1 MTQIGTTPT
10 RAAREAKDH
19 PALGWAA
26 RLGFASYGLVY
37 LLIGWLALQLAFGH
51 SEGSPSKNGALHQ
64 LAEQPFGRALLWV
77 TVAGFAALVLWELCE
92 LVLGHRDDEGVRRIV
107 GKAGSAFKVVVFAA
121 LAISAA
127 KVAGG
132 STGSSGSGGSGGSS
146 EGWTARV
153 LSWPAGPALVAAA
166 GVAIIGYGVWSV
178 VEGVTDRWRKKLEA
192 RGRSGA
198 VGQALTWT
206 ARVGYAGRGAA
217 FGVLGGLVVWAALTH
232 DPEKS
237 SGLDGAL
244 ATLRD
249 APAGTVLLAVV
260 ALGLICFGV
269 FNMAKA
275 WYLRG
280 A

>member
-1 MTQIGTTPT
+1 MSSGTVT
-10 RAAREAKDH
+10 RAAGEAKDH
-19 PALGWAA
+19 PALSWAA
-26 RLGFASYGLVY
+26 RLGYASYGLVY

-64 LAEQPFGRALLWV
+64 LAEQPFGRTLLWV
-77 TVAGFAALVLWELCE
+77 TVAGFAALVVWELCE
-92 LVLGHRDDEGVRRIV
+92 VVLGHRQHEGARRVV
-107 GKAGSAFKVVVFAA
+107 GKVGSGFKVVVFAA
-121 LAISAA
+121 FAISAGR
-127 KVAGG
+127 VASGG
-132 STGSSGSGGSGGSS
+132 GSGGSGSSS

-166 GVAIIGYGVWSV
+166 GLAIAGYGVWSIV
-178 VEGVTDRWRKKLEA
+178 KGVTDRWRKELD
-192 RGRSGA
+192 RGGSGT
-198 VGQALTWT
+198 VGSALTWT
-206 ARVGYAGRGAA
+206 ARVGYAGRGGA
-217 FGVLGGLVVWAALTH
+217 FVVLGGLVVWAAVTH

-249 APAGTVLLAVV
+249 APAGTVLLALV

-269 FNMAKA
+269 FNIAKA

-280 A
+280 R